1 MHRRAAREKDDD
13 ATSQIQCYYLHDLSF
28 HGPSAA
34 SKPYVSV
41 SILDPITTVER
52 HHGKYHIA
60 ARFNIETT
68 ILNYEGR
75 TRQVPTPSS
84 TIHFFISQ
92 LTTMI
97 GMDTSISSK
106 TSVSNS

>member
-1 MHRRAAREKDDD
+1 MPKSFSLSIERNKTPSIQCRLLFTAITIERINLQMPRRATREKDDD
-13 ATSQIQCYYLHDLSF
+13 ATSQIQCYYLHNLSF

-41 SILDPITTVER
+41 SILDPIMTIER

-68 ILNYEGR
+68 ILNYESR
-75 TRQVPTPSS
+75 TR
-84 TIHFFISQ
+84 
-92 LTTMI
+92 
-97 GMDTSISSK
+97 
-106 TSVSNS
+106 